1 MHFIYIGVFGGVG
14 CLARYGVSAWTAA
27 SFGTRFA
34 YGTLGVNV
42 VGSLLLGAVMEF
54 AMRSSVLSADLRLG
68 ICVGFMGGFTTFS
81 TFAYDS
87 WSLLEAGQ
95 WVAAS
100 LNILLNVV
108 LCLGGV
114 AAGIAL
120 VRLFH

>member
-1 MHFIYIGVFGGVG
+1 
-14 CLARYGVSAWTAA
+14 
-27 SFGTRFA
+27 
-34 YGTLGVNV
+34 
-42 VGSLLLGAVMEF
+42 
-54 AMRSSVLSADLRLG
+54 MRSSVLSADLRLG
-68 ICVGFMGGFTTFS
+68 LCVGFMGGFTTFS